1 MNLTYLS
8 LLANHLWQSTL
19 FAAVAGLLI
28 LALRNNYARVRYWV
42 WLAASLKFLIPLSM
56 LVAMGSLIR
65 WQTAPKIAPS
75 SLSVAMDEISQP
87 FTAPAVSSPL
97 LVTVPP
103 AASHL
108 PVVLLDIWACGFLG
122 ISCSWWIRWRRI
134 LATVRS
140 GSAMRLAI
148 PIPARSTPALLEPG
162 IFGVF
167 RPVLLLPE
175 GIFKRL
181 TSTQLQA
188 VLAHELCHIRYRDNL
203 TAAIHMFVETVFW
216 FHPLVWWIGKRMME
230 ERERACDEEVLRLGS
245 EPRVYAEGILNV
257 CKHYVESPLVC
268 VSGVTGSNLKRR
280 IEAIMKNRI
289 SHDLGFGSKL
299 LLAGAALVAVAGP
312 LAVGIMDAPA
322 LRGQSGTVAA
332 PKYEVAAIRPA
343 KEDGEVGFDTE
354 KGRFTAHNVTVKA
367 LVSRAYDLDKGLISG
382 GPKWVNSDTYDID
395 AKFPDGL
402 AQPTS
407 EQGRLMLQSLLADRF
422 QLVIHREPGEV
433 SGYALVVAKNGP
445 KMERADP
452 DLKGIKIRSS
462 RDGNL
467 IAQNVTM
474 EAFAKGMNHFVG
486 SPVVDRT
493 GLSGYF
499 KFELDWAPE
508 QPVSNPEPS
517 SDDRPS
523 IFTALQER
531 LGLRLESAKIPISSV
546 VIDHAERPSAN

>member
-19 FAAVAGLLI
+19 FAAVAGLLT
-28 LALRNNYARVRYWV
+28 LALRNNYARLRYWV

-56 LVAMGSLIR
+56 LVAMGGLIR
-65 WQTAPKIAPS
+65 WQTAPKIALS
-75 SLSVAMDEISQP
+75 TLSVVMDEVSQP

-97 LVTVPP
+97 LLTAPP

-108 PVVLLDIWACGFLG
+108 PVVLLAIWACGFLG

-134 LATVRS
+134 LATVRT
-140 GSAMRLAI
+140 GSAMRLAL
-148 PIPARSTPALLEPG
+148 PVPARSTPALLEPG
-162 IFGVF
+162 IFGVI

-216 FHPLVWWIGKRMME
+216 FHPLVWWIGRRMME

-280 IEAIMKNRI
+280 IEAIMRNRI
-289 SHDLGFGSKL
+289 SRKLSFGTRF
-299 LLAGAALVAVAGP
+299 LLAVAGLVAVAGP

-322 LRGQSGTVAA
+322 LRGQSGTVVT
-332 PKYEVAAIRPA
+332 PKYEVAAIHPA
-343 KEDGEVGFDTE
+343 KDDGEVGFDTE

-462 RDGNL
+462 KDGNL

-474 EAFAKGMNHFVG
+474 EAFAKGLNHFVG

-508 QPVSNPEPS
+508 QSPPT
-517 SDDRPS
+517 DDRPS
-523 IFTALQER
+523 FSAALQQR
-531 LGLRLESAKIPISSV
+531 LGLRLESTKIPISAIA
-546 VIDHAERPSAN
+546 IDHAEKPSAN